1 MSTRR
6 ISTGNAYTPIGAYN
20 SKIDLLK
27 PVNRRDGNGDLAA
40 PDVFA
45 QNVWAKITPIT
56 PKYTEKPETI
66 TTEATFKII
75 IRYLPGVTSAMIV
88 RSEGKIFNLQ
98 GPPLDPDGRKV
109 EMWLM
114 CYMRNDGVT
123 GVQA

>member
-1 MSTRR
+1 M
-6 ISTGNAYTPIGAYN
+6 N

-45 QNVWAKITPIT
+45 QNVWAKIQPIT
-56 PKYTEKPETI
+56 PKYMEKPETI

-88 RSEGKIFNLQ
+88 RSEGKIYNLQ